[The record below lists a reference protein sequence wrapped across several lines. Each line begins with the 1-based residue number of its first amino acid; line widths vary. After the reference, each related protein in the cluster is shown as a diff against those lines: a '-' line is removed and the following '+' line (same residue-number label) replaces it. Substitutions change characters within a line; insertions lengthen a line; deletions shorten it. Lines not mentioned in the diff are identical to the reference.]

1 MNYLTVNIFFA
12 LQNLK
17 YRFLQESM
25 KEEVVDDTVLKVCNN
40 AGALIINEPKI
51 YNVYYSFF

>member
-1 MNYLTVNIFFA
+1 MNNLTVNIFFA

-25 KEEVVDDTVLKVCNN
+25 KQEVADDTVLKVCNN
-40 AGALIINEPKI
+40 AGTFIIK
-51 YNVYYSFF
+51 

>member
-1 MNYLTVNIFFA
+1 MNHLTVNIFFA

-25 KEEVVDDTVLKVCNN
+25 KQVVVDDTVLKVCNN
-40 AGALIINEPKI
+40 AGTFNI
-51 YNVYYSFF
+51 